1 MRKCSKCGTKMIAD
15 TSHVLTSYPPQYM
28 FRCPNCGNVEYGLC
42 TEAEEEEAKEVKK
55 VEDTTNW
62 DSIRN
67 WAAMFAM
74 SGIIAN
80 GKFLMTERN
89 VSEIAVSYADKLIEE
104 LKKQ

>member
-1 MRKCSKCGTKMIAD
+1 M
-15 TSHVLTSYPPQYM
+15 
-28 FRCPNCGNVEYGLC
+28 
-42 TEAEEEEAKEVKK
+42 
-55 VEDTTNW
+55 EDTTNW

>member
-1 MRKCSKCGTKMIAD
+1 MKRFIT
-15 TSHVLTSYPPQYM
+15 VLLVLCMMLSATSY
-28 FRCPNCGNVEYGLC
+28 
-42 TEAEEEEAKEVKK
+42 AEEEKPKSIWDSIGGWVNQA